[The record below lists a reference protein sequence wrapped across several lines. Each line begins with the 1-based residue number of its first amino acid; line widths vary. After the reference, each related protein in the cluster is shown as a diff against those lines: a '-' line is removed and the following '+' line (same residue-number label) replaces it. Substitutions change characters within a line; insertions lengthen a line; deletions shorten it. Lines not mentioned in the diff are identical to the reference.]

1 MNKRPKDTTRVNSA
15 ISDVGLLSAKEY
27 ERLRH
32 LEGRAMHV
40 SELSDGELS
49 ALERVEIRG
58 ESALC
63 DDEMT

>member
-1 MNKRPKDTTRVNSA
+1 MKKRPKDTTRVNSA
-15 ISDVGLLSAKEY
+15 KSDVGLLSAEEC
-27 ERLRH
+27 ERLRR

-49 ALERVEIRG
+49 ALDHVEIPG